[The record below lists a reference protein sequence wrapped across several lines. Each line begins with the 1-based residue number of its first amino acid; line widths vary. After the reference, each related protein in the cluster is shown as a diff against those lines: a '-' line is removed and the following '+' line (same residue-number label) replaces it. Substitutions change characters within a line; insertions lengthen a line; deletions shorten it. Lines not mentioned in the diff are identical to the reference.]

1 MLSAL
6 LCAAAALAAAG
17 GRSPP
22 MPRHPGHGSRRMQNS
37 ATDVRVQPQVADAPV
52 AWSGS
57 GSWAW
62 GWELGEHNE
71 GPHAI
76 FTPFTV
82 ALVAITCVVGIIP
95 LAAHYAAKVKPQHPP
110 KFWKPPEMR
119 RDASDWNGSWPSCSP
134 GRPRWRTGQRWPRG
148 AVVRARV
155 WSSCP
160 PPAPRCRGSGSA
172 RIATRGSSRASY
184 RARTSR
190 PRVRDGRRTATVPFE
205 ASRRTAPRGRRRAA
219 GWC

>member
-119 RDASDWNGSWPSCSP
+119 RDASDGV
-134 GRPRWRTGQRWPRG
+134 WRTFAEFRTRYGGQLEWELAELQPGKTALADRATLATGSCGTCQGLVQLPATGSTLQGEWICPHCDTRFVARIVPREDQP
-148 AVVRARV
+148 AARAR
-155 WSSCP
+155 
-160 PPAPRCRGSGSA
+160 
-172 RIATRGSSRASY
+172 RAQ
-184 RARTSR
+184 
-190 PRVRDGRRTATVPFE
+190 DGDCAI
-205 ASRRTAPRGRRRAA
+205 
-219 GWC
+219 